1 MLTTQTRFREYS
13 NRFTSLKKNHLS
25 LLSRSSFYETRPGHG
40 YNTNPLNMNNT
51 TAHRRKN
58 NVIRLV
64 TQKEQGNTVRR
75 TMQVEVPTIIRSYHT
90 PYNQY
95 LHQSRI
101 CHPENHRRG
110 DSLQYIYTLRLPYI
124 GIVSRRKLRKIQYK
138 SRLTAF
144 LSQFK

>member
-1 MLTTQTRFREYS
+1 MTTQTRFREYS

-40 YNTNPLNMNNT
+40 YNTNPTYMNNT

-75 TMQVEVPTIIRSYHT
+75 TMQVEVLPIICSYHT
-90 PYNQY
+90 RTISTYINHESVI
-95 LHQSRI
+95 LRI
-101 CHPENHRRG
+101 TDE
-110 DSLQYIYTLRLPYI
+110 
-124 GIVSRRKLRKIQYK
+124 V
-138 SRLTAF
+138 TAF
-144 LSQFK
+144 NTYTHYDYHTLVSYHVESYVRSSIRVE